1 MMRIA
6 RYLAQAGVASRR
18 AAELYIEKG
27 LVTVNGE
34 IVRNLATR
42 VDETRDVVRYRGK
55 ELAPETLVYYLLHKP
70 VGYVCSAKDPHE
82 KKLVTQLVPEHPRVY
97 PVGRLDKNTSGLLVL
112 TNDGDIA
119 LQLSHPRHAVAKT
132 YKVLLDRPYTPELLA
147 RLKRGVRLMEGSAA
161 VDAVKVRT
169 AKRIEIVIHQGWN
182 RQIRRMLAACGYSAL
197 GLQRISEGKLVLG
210 TLEPG
215 EYRKITREELVV

>member
-1 MMRIA
+1 MRIA

-42 VDETRDVVRYRGK
+42 VDETRAVVRFRGK
-55 ELAPETLVYYLLHKP
+55 EVKPEAFVYYVLNKP

-82 KKLVTQLVPEHPRVY
+82 KKLVTQLVPEYPRVY
-97 PVGRLDKNTSGLLVL
+97 PVGRLDKNTSGLLLL
-112 TNDGDIA
+112 TNDGDVA
-119 LQLSHPRHAVAKT
+119 MRLSHPRHAVAKT
-132 YKVLLDRPYTPELLA
+132 YEVLLDRPHTPALLA
-147 RLKRGVRLMEGSAA
+147 RLKRGVSLVEGRAA
-161 VDAVKVRT
+161 ADAVNVRT
-169 AKRIEIVIHQGWN
+169 AKRIELVIHQGWN
-182 RQIRRMLAACGYSAL
+182 RQIRRMLAACGYSAI
-197 GLQRISEGKLVLG
+197 GLRRIAEGKLVLG

-215 EYRKITREELVV
+215 EYKKISREELAI